1 MAHPEISQGR
11 EVPIAAPPAP
21 AVAATEGWAEAWA
34 EALAPPPSLSRSR
47 GQGLAAAV
55 CRAAA
60 TLVAVL
66 AVCLL
71 AAVAVGPRL
80 GLFRIETVLS
90 GSMRPTFGPG
100 DLILVTPEPVT
111 AVRPGQVISY
121 QIPIGDHHVESHRVV
136 SVKQDG
142 DRPII
147 ETRGDNNSAADPWRA
162 RLTSGTAWRVRAVI
176 PAVGNAIVFL
186 RMPIVHLIT
195 VLLVPA
201 LLAVWWLL
209 RIWRPRHPEPGPS

>member
-1 MAHPEISQGR
+1 VAHPQISQSR
-11 EVPIAAPPAP
+11 EVPIVAPPGP

-34 EALAPPPSLSRSR
+34 EALAPPPSPSRSR
-47 GQGLAAAV
+47 GRGLAAAV

-66 AVCLL
+66 AVGLL

-136 SVKQDG
+136 SVKPDG
-142 DRPII
+142 ERPII
-147 ETRGDNNSAADPWRA
+147 ETRGDNNSAPDPWRA
-162 RLTSGTAWRVRAVI
+162 RLTSSTAWRVRAVI

-186 RMPIVHLIT
+186 RTPTVHLIT

-201 LLAVWWLL
+201 LLAAWWLL